1 VATPEE
7 SAHLAEEAARG
18 DRRAMQTLLEM
29 HLDGLRA
36 FVRLRTGPE
45 LRQRES
51 SSDLVQSV
59 CREILEQAH
68 RFQHPSE
75 SAFRRWLYTTAL
87 RKISDRAEHWRAQKR
102 DAGRE
107 QAWPSRGGDEA
118 LFQRYQSFSSPSG
131 HAMLAEEIERVE
143 RAFTELNEEQREV
156 ITLAHVAGL
165 SRLEIAEQMGRSEG
179 AVRVLLHR
187 SLARL
192 AEVLDTGRP
201 GDRRA
206 ADD

>member
-1 VATPEE
+1 MPTPDE
-7 SAHLAEEAARG
+7 SAHLAEKAAAG
-18 DRRAMQTLLEM
+18 DAGAMQTLLEM
-29 HLDGLRA
+29 HLEGLRA

-107 QAWPSRGGDEA
+107 QAFPSQGEA
-118 LFQRYQSFSSPSG
+118 GLLQRYASFSSSSPSQ
-131 HAMLAEEIERVE
+131 HAMVREEVERVE
-143 RAFTELNEEQREV
+143 RAFGELTEEQREV

-165 SRLEIAEQMGRSEG
+165 SRAEIAEQMGRTEG

-192 AEVLDTGRP
+192 AEVLET
-201 GDRRA
+201 RA
-206 ADD
+206 

>member
-1 VATPEE
+1 MQMPDE
-7 SAHLAEEAARG
+7 SAHLAEQAAQG
-18 DRRAMQTLLEM
+18 NAGAMQTLLEL

-45 LRQRES
+45 LRLRES

-87 RKISDRAEHWRAQKR
+87 RKISDRADHWRAQKR

-107 QAWPSRGGDEA
+107 QKLPSQDGDVG
-118 LFQRYQSFSSPSG
+118 LLRRYGSFSSPSG
-131 HAMLAEEIERVE
+131 HAMVREEVERVE
-143 RAFTELNEEQREV
+143 RAFEHLSEEQREV

-165 SRLEIAEQMGRSEG
+165 SRAEIATQMGRSEG

-192 AEVLDTGRP
+192 AEVLETN
-201 GDRRA
+201 
-206 ADD
+206 

>member
-1 VATPEE
+1 MH
-7 SAHLAEEAARG
+7 S
-18 DRRAMQTLLEM
+18 LLEM

-87 RKISDRAEHWRAQKR
+87 RKISDRADHWRTQKR

-107 QAWPSRGGDEA
+107 QPFPSQGEVG
-118 LFQRYQSFSSPSG
+118 LLMRYGSFSSPSQ
-131 HAMLAEEIERVE
+131 HAMVREEVERVE
-143 RAFTELNEEQREV
+143 RAFEQLSDEQREV
-156 ITLAHVAGL
+156 ITLAHVAGQ
-165 SRLEIAEQMGRSEG
+165 SRAEIAEQMGRSEG

-192 AEVLDTGRP
+192 AEVLEMPRS
-201 GDRRA
+201 
-206 ADD
+206 

>member
-1 VATPEE
+1 MPSPEE
-7 SAHLAEEAARG
+7 STHLAEQAAAG
-18 DRRAMQTLLEM
+18 DAAAMQALLEM

-68 RFQHPSE
+68 RFQYPSE

-87 RKISDRAEHWRAQKR
+87 RKISDRAEHWRAQRR

-107 QAWPSRGGDEA
+107 QQFPSQGGDAA
-118 LFQRYQSFSSPSG
+118 LMRRYESFSSPSQ
-131 HAMLAEEIERVE
+131 HAMLREEVERVE
-143 RAFTELNEEQREV
+143 RAFERLSEEQREV
-156 ITLAHVAGL
+156 ISLAHVAGL
-165 SRLEIAEQMGRSEG
+165 SRAEIAEQMGRSEG

-192 AEVLDTGRP
+192 AEVLETSGT
-201 GDRRA
+201 
-206 ADD
+206 

>member
-1 VATPEE
+1 MPDE
-7 SAHLAEEAARG
+7 SAHLAEQAAAG
-18 DRRAMQTLLEM
+18 DSGAMQTLLEM

-107 QAWPSRGGDEA
+107 QAFPSQGDA
-118 LFQRYQSFSSPSG
+118 GLLRRYESFSSPSQ
-131 HAMLAEEIERVE
+131 HAMVREEVERVE
-143 RAFTELNEEQREV
+143 RAFEQLSDEQREV

-192 AEVLDTGRP
+192 AEVLEGGGATG
-201 GDRRA
+201 A
-206 ADD
+206 ASARGWH

>member
-1 VATPEE
+1 MSEDST
-7 SAHLAEEAARG
+7 HLAEQAARG
-18 DRRAMQTLLEM
+18 DAGAMQTLLEL

-107 QAWPSRGGDEA
+107 QAFPSHGGEA
-118 LFQRYQSFSSPSG
+118 GLLRRYGSFSSPSQ
-131 HAMLAEEIERVE
+131 HAMVREEVERVE
-143 RAFTELNEEQREV
+143 KAFEELSEEQREV

-165 SRLEIAEQMGRSEG
+165 SRAEIAEQMGRSEG

-192 AEVLDTGRP
+192 AEVLEAG
-201 GDRRA
+201 
-206 ADD
+206 

>member
-7 SAHLAEEAARG
+7 SAHLAERAARG
-18 DRRAMQTLLEM
+18 DARAMQTLLEL

-107 QAWPSRGGDEA
+107 EAWPSQAGDQA
-118 LFQRYQSFSSPSG
+118 LFQRYRSFSSPSG
-131 HAMLAEEIERVE
+131 HAMVREEVERVE
-143 RAFTELNEEQREV
+143 RAFEELTDEQREV

-165 SRLEIAEQMGRSEG
+165 SRAEIATQMERSEG

-192 AEVLDTGRP
+192 AEILEVPRGGGPP
-201 GDRRA
+201 G
-206 ADD
+206 

>member
-1 VATPEE
+1 MPDD
-7 SAHLAEEAARG
+7 SAELAEQAARG
-18 DRRAMQTLLEM
+18 DAGAMQSLLEQ

-45 LRQRES
+45 LRRRES

-68 RFQHPSE
+68 RFQYPSE

-102 DAGRE
+102 DVGRE
-107 QAWPSRGGDEA
+107 QAFPSQGGEA
-118 LFQRYQSFSSPSG
+118 GLMRRYASFSSPSQ
-131 HAMLAEEIERVE
+131 HAMLREEVERVE
-143 RAFTELNEEQREV
+143 RAFEQLSEEQREV
-156 ITLAHVAGL
+156 ITLAHVAGQ
-165 SRLEIAEQMGRSEG
+165 SRAEIAEHMGRTEG

-192 AEVLDTGRP
+192 AEILETPRT
-201 GDRRA
+201 
-206 ADD
+206 

>member
-1 VATPEE
+1 
-7 SAHLAEEAARG
+7 
-18 DRRAMQTLLEM
+18 MQTLLEM

-102 DAGRE
+102 DGGRE
-107 QAWPSRGGDEA
+107 QPFPSQGGEA
-118 LFQRYQSFSSPSG
+118 ALMRRYQSFSSPSG
-131 HAMLAEEIERVE
+131 HAMVREEIERVE
-143 RAFTELNEEQREV
+143 KAFQELTEEQREV
-156 ITLAHVAGL
+156 ITLAHVAGQ
-165 SRLEIAEQMGRSEG
+165 SRAEIAEQMGRSEG

-192 AEVLDTGRP
+192 AEILDTGRT
-201 GDRRA
+201 A
-206 ADD
+206 